1 MLVFRR
7 VRDFPLVFVDVACAA
22 TLAASSATRW
32 VGTPGIFF
40 PSKESSAQKTYEY
53 KKTQEIQIFQIF
65 FHPLHQ
71 VFGNLQSMGIQWERS
86 DRQTSWKNL
95 SEIKLFHKKPLPHP
109 TSPQKDTSRQ
119 KKETQLTR
127 RTKGMKKR
135 TLIWVHLQ
143 IIPSFNTFVAASSD
157 CNTAVNI
164 PFVTARICFIPLLDP
179 IAPKILN
186 LKVFNIQKNVFVVC
200 FLFPLLTRQFPIS
213 TKKSGC
219 LHLPEF
225 HHTCGRQTPTQGRSS
240 RMGGQGSSITTHEAW
255 FQPGERRFVP
265 HGWECLDDVNNLEGI
280 CFFVLPFE
288 KKQSKSKI
296 IVVVLEE
303 VFPPFFRS
311 QGFSSVPQGSSPQLD
326 TRL

>member
-1 MLVFRR
+1 
-7 VRDFPLVFVDVACAA
+7 
-22 TLAASSATRW
+22 
-32 VGTPGIFF
+32 
-40 PSKESSAQKTYEY
+40 
-53 KKTQEIQIFQIF
+53 
-65 FHPLHQ
+65 
-71 VFGNLQSMGIQWERS
+71 
-86 DRQTSWKNL
+86 
-95 SEIKLFHKKPLPHP
+95 
-109 TSPQKDTSRQ
+109 
-119 KKETQLTR
+119 
-127 RTKGMKKR
+127 MKKR

-143 IIPSFNTFVAASSD
+143 IIPSFNTFVAASSG

-225 HHTCGRQTPTQGRSS
+225 HHTCGCQASAQGRSS

-265 HGWECLDDVNNLEGI
+265 HGWECLDDVTNHEGI
-280 CFFVLPFE
+280 YFFGFAVW
-288 KKQSKSKI
+288 KKI
-296 IVVVLEE
+296 IQVKNNCRCFGRGVS
-303 VFPPFFRS
+303 PFFWG
-311 QGFSSVPQGSSPQLD
+311 QTVFFCKP
-326 TRL
+326 